1 MTNYGTDCPK
11 PCPSHFMT
19 TRTKPAAGT
28 ALKRYQLVPGGF
40 DPCDHNAIA
49 TAKIFCG
56 YDNGVIPPGSPIFVS
71 PHGTYHN
78 RKCRDDFTED

>member
-1 MTNYGTDCPK
+1 MK
-11 PCPSHFMT
+11 
-19 TRTKPAAGT
+19 TRTAAAT
-28 ALKRYQLVPGGF
+28 PPKRYQLVPDGLS
-40 DPCDHNAIA
+40 DPWNHNAVA
-49 TAKIFCG
+49 VAELSCG